1 MSSTKISRQVCN
13 EVQWSATSCNNRA
26 KRIGLFYKKICELLL
41 PPITI
46 AFFVKKTSIHKP
58 SYKCPSILNMNSLKN
73 NNKMETKVVSFE
85 QMPELIQSLVE
96 RIEALEKTVREKQQP
111 QPLEGELMSV
121 EDVCKMLGK
130 SKSAVYRTVRCH
142 DIPFIRQGN
151 RLYFDRPTI
160 KKWSRRNKISSV
172 SDKWMSLKSLWHP
185 PHGDTRIEDGST
197 FHHPD
202 KADLLRLF
210 FI

>member
-13 EVQWSATSCNNRA
+13 GVQRSATSCNNKA
-26 KRIGLFYKKICELLL
+26 KRIVLSTKKALVVGGESHSQLFLQKKS
-41 PPITI
+41 PIL
-46 AFFVKKTSIHKP
+46 KSYHKRP
-58 SYKCPSILNMNSLKN
+58 STLNMNSLKN

-85 QMPELIQSLVE
+85 QMPELMQNLVE

-160 KKWSRRNKISSV
+160 KKWLEKKQNIECITNMEEFEKFMTPDPWRYRNRR
-172 SDKWMSLKSLWHP
+172 
-185 PHGDTRIEDGST
+185 
-197 FHHPD
+197 
-202 KADLLRLF
+202 
-210 FI
+210 

>member
-1 MSSTKISRQVCN
+1 MKCN
-13 EVQWSATSCNNRA
+13 GVQWAAMEWRRELYFLL
-26 KRIGLFYKKICELLL
+26 KRHWLSVTKVVHNFFLQKKSLLL
-41 PPITI
+41 KPY
-46 AFFVKKTSIHKP
+46 HKRP
-58 SYKCPSILNMNSLKN
+58 STLNMNSLKN

-85 QMPELIQSLVE
+85 QMPELIQNLVE

-160 KKWSRRNKISSV
+160 KKWLEKKQNIECITNMEKFEKFMTPDPWRYRNRR
-172 SDKWMSLKSLWHP
+172 
-185 PHGDTRIEDGST
+185 
-197 FHHPD
+197 
-202 KADLLRLF
+202 
-210 FI
+210 